1 VTEKRRPETQ
11 GCIPVVPSFW
21 GEVRLRWRGVA
32 TRSPPM
38 PQRLTL
44 FSGEQATEASSFPL
58 SGGIGGTDQ
67 NPYTE
72 VGAQLRNSIGGSQQE
87 NHKAFTRRK
96 LWGDL
101 SCPRQVPRRRSEA
114 NKNHFGRIVDLGL
127 LSQSSKSWGIWL
139 AREGDLRS
147 WSSALME
154 ERECGRGNSDLR

>member
-1 VTEKRRPETQ
+1 VTKKRRPETQ

-21 GEVRLRWRGVA
+21 GEVRLCWRGVA

-58 SGGIGGTDQ
+58 SGGIGDTDR

-72 VGAQLRNSIGGSQQE
+72 VGAQLHNSIGGSQQE
-87 NHKAFTRRK
+87 NHKAFTWRK

-101 SCPRQVPRRRSEA
+101 SCPRQVPQRRSEA
-114 NKNHFGRIVDLGL
+114 NTNHFGRIVDLGL
-127 LSQSSKSWGIWL
+127 LSQSTKSWGIWL

-154 ERECGRGNSDLR
+154 ERECGWGSSDLR